1 MNIYDKKEF
10 DKNKYQWN
18 QEALKKAKKFQLA
31 ENIIKI
37 LCIAIMLLMFFVSMY
52 AKLFYISAYFISL
65 LGIVIMSIGLQYALL
80 IKRNKTIK
88 KLKKE
93 VQHDMILYQ
102 YHRSRRQ
109 ARIVI
114 NRQLVNMAWINIQLS
129 KYDFAQMALGRLEI
143 ESCNAIE
150 LQQIYF
156 LQMIV
161 ATEKREKQKAQE
173 WYIRY
178 KGVNLEAEDQEKEE
192 LEQAILNE
200 NVERLKELFQKT
212 LQPRQKHYPLFMAFL
227 VILVAYSIIFTSI
240 AYGVN
245 EGAGYA
251 LRRNF
256 ILISLPVIVFGPGVF
271 ITWLAVLLH
280 RVSNRLHKKEQK
292 SSRYFHT
299 MIQVVVVAILW
310 VLIGLNA
317 LMISFKVK
325 GKEIRIK
332 KDKQYTYLNVTSYAN
347 GGRYRTNNPFIMQN
361 TIYAFVQSQKKTIKQ
376 IPKQNKKITQER
388 SQQTRQ
394 IEELSP
400 EDAMKSVY
408 QYIRKENMFSAMKL
422 EYENNAKG
430 ETYAKI
436 HTGKELRDGKT
447 LEIIYTLSSNG
458 TKEAKDGTT
467 CQEIVLQKQYTD
479 NNYETRIVDFYL
491 VNPQTKKVTDEHKKT
506 W

>member
-31 ENIIKI
+31 ENIVKI
-37 LCIAIMLLMFFVSMY
+37 LCIAIMLLMFFVSMC
-52 AKLFYISAYFISL
+52 AKLFYIRAYFISL
-65 LGIVIMSIGLQYALL
+65 LGIVIMSIGLQYALR
-80 IKRNKTIK
+80 IKRSKTIK

-93 VQHDMILYQ
+93 VQHDMILYE
-102 YHRSRRQ
+102 YHRNRRQ

-114 NRQLVNMAWINIQLS
+114 NRQLVNMAWMNIQLRR
-129 KYDFAQMALGRLEI
+129 YDLAQMALGRLEI

-178 KGVNLEAEDQEKEE
+178 NGVNLEAKDQEKKE

-200 NVERLKELFQKT
+200 NVEQLKELFQKT
-212 LQPRQKHYPLFMAFL
+212 LLRQKNYPLFIAFL

-256 ILISLPVIVFGPGVF
+256 ILISLPVIVLGPGVF
-271 ITWLAVLLH
+271 ITWFAVLIH

-292 SSRYFHT
+292 SSRYLHT
-299 MIQVVVVAILW
+299 MMQVIVVVILW

-317 LMISFKVK
+317 LMIFSKIK
-325 GKEIRIK
+325 GKETVIK
-332 KDKQYTYLNVTSYAN
+332 KDKQYTYINVISYTN

-361 TIYAFVQSQKKTIKQ
+361 TIYAFVQSQKKTTKQ
-376 IPKQNKKITQER
+376 IPKQNKEITQER
-388 SQQTRQ
+388 LQQTRQ

-400 EDAMKSVY
+400 EDAMKAVY
-408 QYIRKENMFSAMKL
+408 QYIKKQNMFSTMKL

-447 LEIIYTLSSNG
+447 LKIIYTLSSNG
-458 TKEAKDGTT
+458 TKEAKDGTI
-467 CQEIVLQKQYTD
+467 CQEIVLQRQYTD

-491 VNPQTKKVTDEHKKT
+491 VNPSTKKVTDEHKRT